1 MESNDKYTVKL
12 SDLSKDTTRYEF
24 HLDNEFFSMVKDA
37 TIEKGDLL
45 AVVTIKKGPE
55 SFRFDFSIKGKLV
68 VTCDRCLDDM
78 NQAISTEDYLTVKY
92 GTENQE
98 ESDTVVVVSTKD
110 DTIDLAWYMYE
121 FIALNIPM
129 RHVHPEGQCNQ
140 EMESRLAA
148 MTTTTVREDNDS
160 ESEQEGGEDAMDP
173 RWEILR
179 KLKND
184 DNKE

>member
-55 SFRFDFSIKGKLV
+55 SFRFDFSIKGKV
-68 VTCDRCLDDM
+68 V
-78 NQAISTEDYLTVKY
+78 
-92 GTENQE
+92 
-98 ESDTVVVVSTKD
+98 
-110 DTIDLAWYMYE
+110 
-121 FIALNIPM
+121 
-129 RHVHPEGQCNQ
+129 VHPEGQCNQ